1 MLVSGCTE
9 DVSVG
14 MGCEDVLSLDVAGVP
29 ATAATAAAALPLP
42 LLAPPEPG
50 VLSTLTPPASSALL
64 LSRRVIL
71 VPMGV
76 FVAVLATDSVE
87 VTPSKWARRECV
99 RERWGCKANSAGRG
113 ASLPPLFF
121 FVAFSN

>member
-1 MLVSGCTE
+1 MLVSGSTE
-9 DVSVG
+9 VVSVG
-14 MGCEDVLSLDVAGVP
+14 MGREDVLSLDVAGVP
-29 ATAATAAAALPLP
+29 ATAATAALPLP
-42 LLAPPEPG
+42 PFAPPEPG
-50 VLSTLTPPASSALL
+50 VLSTLAPPASSALL
-64 LSRRVIL
+64 LSRKVIL

-99 RERWGCKANSAGRG
+99 RERWGCEANSAGRG